1 MKKSE
6 IWQKSCSL
14 CKSLIFFGIY
24 STPAGKRFLQ
34 LQQQVDTLQEENF
47 KLETC
52 EDFIYA
58 YLLIPTM
65 YLMHAFDMGSIW
77 DYIFWFIS
85 ILNYFWFVID
95 PGVITLFFFAAKDDM
110 RIKFDVLTK
119 ECAELKQKVGYSYF
133 LKWLSNFW
141 LQIQ

>member
-65 YLMHAFDMGSIW
+65 YLMHAFDMGSNR
-77 DYIFWFIS
+77 DLH
-85 ILNYFWFVID
+85 ILIHFHFK
-95 PGVITLFFFAAKDDM
+95 LFL
-110 RIKFDVLTK
+110 V
-119 ECAELKQKVGYSYF
+119 CY
-133 LKWLSNFW
+133 
-141 LQIQ
+141 